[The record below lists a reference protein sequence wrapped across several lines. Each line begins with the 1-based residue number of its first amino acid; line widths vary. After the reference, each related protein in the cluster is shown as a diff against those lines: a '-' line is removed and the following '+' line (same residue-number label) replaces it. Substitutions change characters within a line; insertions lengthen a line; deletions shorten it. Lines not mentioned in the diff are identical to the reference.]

1 MANRLIEGDK
11 APDFTLPDSTG
22 REVSLSDY
30 TGQSV
35 IVYFY
40 PRANTPGCTAQ
51 ACDFTDNLALLNDAG
66 YQVLGISPDEPEA
79 LAKFT
84 ADHKLTFPLLSD
96 PDKRVLNEWGAWGEK
111 QNYGKTFQGVIRST
125 FVVTPDGTLAEARYN
140 VRATGH
146 VAKLIKD
153 LKLAA

>member
-1 MANRLIEGDK
+1 MANRLTVGDK

-30 TGQSV
+30 AGQSV

-40 PRANTPGCTAQ
+40 PRANTPGCTTQ

-66 YQVLGISPDEPEA
+66 YQVLGISPDKPDA

-84 ADHKLTFPLLSD
+84 TDHKLTFPVLSD
-96 PDKRVLNEWGAWGEK
+96 ADKRVLIEWDAWGEK

-125 FVVTPDGTLAEARYN
+125 FVVAPDGTLAEARYN